1 MFFHNHCY
9 WSQGISGSFNELNSI
24 YITTYKFSII
34 LCYIYIFICMLF
46 MFCLMGML
54 SDNPRRWDFSDS
66 PSQTLPAWFV
76 SSEWKQCWL
85 TAYPSWSGHMSKSEM
100 LCLSTG
106 SLSVVKSKSL
116 MLETMEKCQIGQVAC
131 GVICGWGPTS
141 TRFLMATTR
150 RLFEKYS
157 LFAPA
162 PWFTMDICSYS
173 ACCPSAPSGSSSS
186 LAQRLGFGLE
196 KRSKVYIHWYNV

>member
-1 MFFHNHCY
+1 
-9 WSQGISGSFNELNSI
+9 
-24 YITTYKFSII
+24 
-34 LCYIYIFICMLF
+34 
-46 MFCLMGML
+46 MGML

-76 SSEWKQCWL
+76 SSEWKPCWL
-85 TAYPSWSGHMSKSEM
+85 TAYPSWSGHMSKSAT

-162 PWFTMDICSYS
+162 PWFTVDTCSFS
-173 ACCPSAPSGSSSS
+173 ACYPSAPSGSSSS

-196 KRSKVYIHWYNV
+196 KRSKVYIHWYTVYIYIHTIHTVSVYGKLIVGKFILNYDW